1 MPQRHRRFSL
11 TSLSAPT
18 QIHVLLRAPR
28 RFDHPSWVPRQNLC
42 PSLDNYLADFLVESG
57 QTSARCDTTTKSKKR
72 TKASKVQGVWIK
84 SRGSSTH
91 IEGSEEDLAEEDEL
105 IWWSWDGVLAGFTDW

>member
-1 MPQRHRRFSL
+1 MSDCL
-11 TSLSAPT
+11 LAPT

-28 RFDHPSWVPRQNLC
+28 RLDHPSWIPRQNLC
-42 PSLDNYLADFLVESG
+42 TSLDSYLADFLVESG
-57 QTSARCDTTTKSKKR
+57 QVPASCNITTKKR

-84 SRGSSTH
+84 SRGSNTQ

-105 IWWSWDGVLAGFTDW
+105 IWWSWDGKLAGFTDW